1 MRAVFADCGQAALE
15 CAGCFLT
22 YGLTKCEV
30 SVLVSAALYSRRV
43 PPKDAFS
50 GLLLPKFT
58 VPPISLPEGC
68 SNVPL

>member
-1 MRAVFADCGQAALE
+1 MRAVFADYV
-15 CAGCFLT
+15 AGCFGMCRLLFT

-58 VPPISLPEGC
+58 VPPISPPEGC